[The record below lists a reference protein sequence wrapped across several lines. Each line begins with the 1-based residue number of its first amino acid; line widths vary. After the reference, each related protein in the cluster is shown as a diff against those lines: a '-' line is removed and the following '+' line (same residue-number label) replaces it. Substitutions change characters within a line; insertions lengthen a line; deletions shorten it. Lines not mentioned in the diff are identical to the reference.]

1 MRYYDEFDRKMYAYD
16 ANTDEYK
23 YVVNDDTV
31 SFSHNGTE
39 IEGAYEPEKD
49 TAAYSKHF
57 ITEELEGKKPKDIK
71 TTMEPKEL
79 YYIRT
84 FFLFLSVLFQVAIAA
99 IFVCLILMLC
109 NLTIQSWTGENFNPR
124 SMNVRRINR
133 QGALMRA
140 MQSLPYS

>member
-1 MRYYDEFDRKMYAYD
+1 MRYYDEFDRKKYAYD

-84 FFLFLSVLFQVAIAA
+84 FFLCFNPQAQRIIIRIFLSHIAMSRSIPELHELLVERKPFCVDF
-99 IFVCLILMLC
+99 IFG
-109 NLTIQSWTGENFNPR
+109 WRG
-124 SMNVRRINR
+124 
-133 QGALMRA
+133 G
-140 MQSLPYS
+140 